1 MSYLYNFG
9 LSQEDE
15 RSEARALDLRPAD
28 RVLSIVSAGEMPLS
42 LLSMGAAQVLAVD
55 IDPAQLHLARLKLA
69 AVCTLERCDA
79 IRFLGYRTASPDQR
93 HDWFDAVLGH
103 LPPGSQAF
111 WRAHRSEAGPGAIWA
126 GRFEQYLSRI
136 TRYAIPLLGRRRVTG
151 IFECRTLAEQ
161 EAYFDSRLDLRAIR
175 LLLRVA
181 FNRKVYAGRGMD
193 PRSLQYRTSQDE
205 PLGAQFY
212 RQFRNA
218 LTRTPAQENYLMQ
231 LILLGSTRSDECV
244 PAYLTASGCE
254 TVRRNRDLSL
264 IHI

>member
-42 LLSMGAAQVLAVD
+42 LLSMGVARVLAVD

-103 LPPGSQAF
+103 LSADSRAF
-111 WRAHRSEAGPGAIWA
+111 WRAHPIGSGARRDLGGALRAVPVQDHPVCHPAAGPAARQGN
-126 GRFEQYLSRI
+126 
-136 TRYAIPLLGRRRVTG
+136 
-151 IFECRTLAEQ
+151 
-161 EAYFDSRLDLRAIR
+161 
-175 LLLRVA
+175 LRVPHPG
-181 FNRKVYAGRGMD
+181 RAGSVLRLQAGPASD
-193 PRSLQYRTSQDE
+193 PPAAAGGLQPQG
-205 PLGAQFY
+205 L
-212 RQFRNA
+212 
-218 LTRTPAQENYLMQ
+218 
-231 LILLGSTRSDECV
+231 
-244 PAYLTASGCE
+244 
-254 TVRRNRDLSL
+254 RRPR
-264 IHI
+264 HGP